1 MCHTLALT
9 AVLYKRVGFQA
20 LVDVPDQYI
29 FKELLKG
36 KEDNSFYKGF
46 VNETIQD
53 SNQGHDEHAISVC
66 FGFSAVKSRAVI

>member
-1 MCHTLALT
+1 M
-9 AVLYKRVGFQA
+9 
-20 LVDVPDQYI
+20 DVPDQYI